1 MGPANQRWGQF
12 LFLILLISSFFF
24 FILQAEVDEDFQVD
38 LHDAKSYEDFD
49 NSVLPKSANNQLQSM
64 KKTNSS
70 SIVHFNPQGSK
81 VQSLGLVSIINLTFW
96 PYSLAFNILFTR

>member
-38 LHDAKSYEDFD
+38 LYDAKSYEDFD
-49 NSVLPKSANNQLQSM
+49 NSVLPKLANNQLQSM

-81 VQSLGLVSIINLTFW
+81 VQSQGLVSIINLTFW
-96 PYSLAFNILFTR
+96 P